1 MKNSVRLALCA
12 LVCLIFGSVGVEAQV
27 ISTIA
32 GGGPV
37 GLTANAASVGSPVA
51 VRFDTA
57 GNMFVLDN
65 KYSRVLKVNAAGQM
79 SVYAGNGTT
88 GFSGDGLVA
97 TNGQMNG
104 PSGMC
109 IQPTTNNLF
118 IADSDNNVIREVT
131 ATDGI
136 MHTFAGVPTT
146 NPSFGGDGGVATN
159 AHFHFPD
166 GCAFDSHGNLYVADR
181 GNNEVRV
188 VVATA
193 GTPFAGTVVGSIYN
207 FVGAGGA
214 GPASPAFGF
223 SPDGTAAQGAL
234 INGPFDVAVDASD
247 NVFFAD
253 LGNNFNPDGTPGTSP
268 ANNNVIRVVLAVGS
282 TVHTV
287 AGKVGVYGADN
298 NMLATTAA
306 INQPKGLSF
315 DAAGNL
321 YFCDTVN
328 QVIRKVAPSIAGNI
342 SVVAGTLGHSGFS
355 GDGHAATSATLS
367 FPAGTTIDATGN
379 LFIADEDSNA
389 LRVVPSAAYTAFGS
403 TVAQGNIGT
412 LAGNGH
418 ASFGGNGSLSI
429 DGELNT
435 PAGLAVDPSKNLIIA
450 ESNNDVIR
458 EISAQTAFLST
469 IAGQPENN
477 GFLNGALGVNAIN
490 GALSVATD
498 ASGAVYVADTA
509 NCLVRKIGAG
519 GVTTTIAGTE
529 PTNINPDNPIAN
541 HPVCGFTASGGAAV
555 GTLIGQVQG
564 IALDSHG
571 NVFFS
576 DSTNNVIWEVP
587 VAASGTLLA
596 NHAYAVVGI
605 QSTTGAFAGEG
616 GPVAQAKL
624 SSPMGIFIDIYDNLF
639 IADAG
644 NHRIREVPTLNI
656 GSMVPGSIY
665 TIAGTG
671 TSGITGDTGL
681 ATSAEIQFP
690 FAVFVDHAENV
701 FFSDSTLTLAA
712 GPTFASSSQT
722 IREISGTTGIIHT
735 VAGITSTAG
744 FSGDSGAATSAHLDF
759 PMGLALTPN
768 GPPPNTTANLL
779 ISDSVNNR
787 VRSVAG
793 IADITPKAVVSFTP
807 NPVVFTSEPMGTAS
821 APVAITLTNTGGA
834 ALTVNSFSF
843 GGADASDF
851 TQGTTTCTGTPIITN
866 GTCTVNVVF
875 TPGALGTR
883 EGTIIVASNAFASPV
898 ATLTGTG
905 GTPTAD
911 LNPTSLAFPSTAVGK
926 TSAAQ
931 TITLTNNGNAATL
944 VNGAAISGTNAADFK
959 VATNTCGIVGGI
971 LPTMNCTISV
981 TYTPSTGNAESATLT
996 ITDNVGT
1003 GSQTVALTSAASTL
1017 SLTVTDSD
1025 PSSTQTVAAGAAATY
1040 NLSVTG
1046 NQAVTATITCTGAPT
1061 AATCTPAP
1069 ASIALTAGT
1078 AGAFKVTVST
1088 TARGAIMPF
1097 NQPSTKMQPPTFLQ
1111 IAPLA
1116 SLALLFVI
1124 AMMLG
1129 SMQTQAGR
1137 MRTLR
1142 VAMSLCLILM
1152 PIAAA
1157 TVLVGCGGGSSST
1170 TPPPA
1175 TGTPAGTY
1183 TLTVTATS
1191 GTTTASTTVTL
1202 VVN

>member
-12 LVCLIFGSVGVEAQV
+12 LVCLIFGCVSVEAQITTV
-27 ISTIA
+27 A

-37 GLTANAASVGSPVA
+37 GLTSNVASVGSPVA
-51 VRFDTA
+51 VRFDTN
-57 GNMFVLDN
+57 GNMYVLDN
-65 KYSRVLKVNAAGQM
+65 KYSRILKVTTAGLM
-79 SVYAGNGTT
+79 SVYAGNGTS
-88 GFSGDGLVA
+88 GFSGDGGIA
-97 TNGQMNG
+97 TNAQMNG

-109 IQPTTNNLF
+109 IDGANNLF

-131 ATDGI
+131 AVDGF
-136 MHTFAGVPTT
+136 MHTFAGAPTT

-181 GNNEVRV
+181 GNNEIRV
-188 VVATA
+188 IVATA
-193 GTPFAGTVVGSIYN
+193 GTPIAATVVGSIYN
-207 FVGAGGA
+207 FAGAGGA
-214 GPASPAFGF
+214 GPGSPAFGY

-268 ANNNVIRVVLAVGS
+268 ANNNVIRVVLAAGS

-287 AGKVGVYGADN
+287 AGKVGLYGADN
-298 NMLATTAA
+298 NVLATNAA

-315 DAAGNL
+315 DLTGNL

-328 QVIRKVAPSIAGNI
+328 QVIRKVSPSIGGTI

-355 GDGHAATSATLS
+355 GDGHAATIATLS
-367 FPAGTTIDATGN
+367 FPAGTTVDGNGN
-379 LFIADEDSNA
+379 LYIADEDSNA
-389 LRVVPSAAYTAFGS
+389 LRVVPAVAFAAFGA

-418 ASFGGNGSLSI
+418 ASYGGNGAVATS
-429 DGELNT
+429 GELNT
-435 PAGLAVDPSKNLIIA
+435 PAGLAVDPSGNIIVA
-450 ESNNDVIR
+450 DSNNDMIR
-458 EISAQTAFLST
+458 KVAAGTGLLT
-469 IAGQPENN
+469 DIAGLPENN
-477 GFLNGALGVNAIN
+477 GFLNGIFTVNALN
-490 GALSVATD
+490 GALGVATD
-498 ASGAVYVADTA
+498 ASGAVYFADTA
-509 NCLVRKIGAG
+509 NCLVREIGAG
-519 GVTTTIAGTE
+519 GTTTVAGTE
-529 PTNINPDNPIAN
+529 PANPNPNNPIAN
-541 HPVCGFTASGGAAV
+541 HPVCGFAATGGAAV
-555 GTLIGQVQG
+555 GTTLGQIQSV
-564 IALDSHG
+564 ALDSHG
-571 NVFFS
+571 NIFFS

-587 VAASGTLLA
+587 VPTSGAAVA
-596 NHAYAVVGI
+596 NIVVGM
-605 QSTTGAFAGEG
+605 QSTTGAFSGDNDAAIR
-616 GPVAQAKL
+616 AQL
-624 SSPMGIFIDIYDNLF
+624 NHPMGIYIDIYNNLF

-644 NHRIREVPTLNI
+644 NHRIREVPAINI
-656 GSMVPGSIY
+656 NSMVPGSIY

-671 TSGITGDTGL
+671 TSGFTGDTGL
-681 ATSAEIQFP
+681 ATNAEIQFP
-690 FAVFVDHAENV
+690 FAIVVDHAENV

-722 IREISGTTGIIHT
+722 IREISGTNGNINT
-735 VAGITSTAG
+735 VVGVTSTTG
-744 FSGDSGAATSAHLDF
+744 FSGDGGAATSAHLDF
-759 PMGLALTPN
+759 PMGLALRANASPS
-768 GPPPNTTANLL
+768 TTANLL
-779 ISDSVNNR
+779 LSDSVNNR
-787 VRSVAG
+787 VRSVLG
-793 IADITPKAVVSFTP
+793 IADISPKAVVSFSP
-807 NPVVFTSEPMGTAS
+807 NPIVFTAEPVGTAS
-821 APVAITLTNTGGA
+821 APVAVTLTNSGQA
-834 ALTVNSFSF
+834 PLTVSGFTITPT
-843 GGADASDF
+843 GEF
-851 TQGTTTCTGTPIITN
+851 TQTNTCTAAVAPG

-875 TPGALGTR
+875 TPSALGTR
-883 EGTIIVASNAFASPV
+883 NATISVAGNLFGAPV

-911 LNPTSLAFPSTAVGK
+911 LNPTSLAFPSTAVGT
-926 TSAAQ
+926 TSAPQ
-931 TITLTNNGNAATL
+931 TITLTNNGDAPTL
-944 VNGAAISGTNAADFK
+944 VTGITTSGPNAADFIPTK
-959 VATNTCGIVGGI
+959 ACIVVGVI
-971 LPTMNCTISV
+971 LPTQNCTISV
-981 TYTPSTGNAESATLT
+981 TYKPSTGNAESATLT
-996 ITDNVGT
+996 IADNVGT

-1017 SLTVTDSD
+1017 SLTVTANT
-1025 PSSTQTVAAGAAATY
+1025 STQTVAAGAAATY

-1046 NQAVTATITCTGAPT
+1046 NQAVTATITCTGAPS

-1069 ASIALTAGT
+1069 ASIMLTAGT
-1078 AGAFKVTVST
+1078 AGTFKVTVST
-1088 TARGAIMPF
+1088 TARGAILPF

-1124 AMMLG
+1124 AIMLG

-1170 TPPPA
+1170 NPPPA

-1191 GTTTASTTVTL
+1191 GTTTGSTTLTL